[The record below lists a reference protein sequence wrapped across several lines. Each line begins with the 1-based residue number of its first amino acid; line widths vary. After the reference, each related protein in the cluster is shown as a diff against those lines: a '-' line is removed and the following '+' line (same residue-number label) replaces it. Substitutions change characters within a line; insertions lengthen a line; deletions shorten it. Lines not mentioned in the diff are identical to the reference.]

1 LRKYDDHRRG
11 KATSRFLTKGLKT
24 SKSKSKSNE
33 IEMRDEMLTDFEIER
48 DGWGVDKDASYF
60 PSGARTLTEASA
72 AHRFGV
78 V

>member
-1 LRKYDDHRRG
+1 
-11 KATSRFLTKGLKT
+11 
-24 SKSKSKSNE
+24 
-33 IEMRDEMLTDFEIER
+33 MRDEMLTDFEIER